1 MKYIALAIITVAD
14 FVFCHCMKQDSYL
27 VLLIPM
33 WWVIIAN

>member
-14 FVFCHCMKQDSYL
+14 FIFCYRMKQDSYL

-33 WWVIIAN
+33 WGVIIAN